1 MPERKV
7 EVVSKFN
14 CLSKIAYNKLGD
26 QNTWKRW
33 KVDVFWKPFF
43 RSQLADYYTLL
54 SGLHPV

>member
-26 QNTWKRW
+26 QNTWKAL
-33 KVDVFWKPFF
+33 KGGCFLEALF
-43 RSQLADYYTLL
+43 
-54 SGLHPV
+54 